1 MRTPSYDAA
10 ASRVFLPNDQMKS
23 GRFAK
28 LAKGRRLL
36 RRMNACWDA
45 GGFVRLG
52 TATRYWDLKPKHRDM
67 VMLGKSGSLY
77 MQRGKAHDCI
87 DGCSFQFTA

>member
-1 MRTPSYDAA
+1 MLT
-10 ASRVFLPNDQMKS
+10 NEQMVA

-45 GGFVRLG
+45 GGFVRIG
-52 TATRYWDLKPKHRDM
+52 TATRYSDLKPKHREM
-67 VMLGKSGSLY
+67 VRLGKTGSLY
-77 MQRGKAHDCI
+77 MQRGKSYDCI
-87 DGCSFQFTA
+87 DYCSFQFTA